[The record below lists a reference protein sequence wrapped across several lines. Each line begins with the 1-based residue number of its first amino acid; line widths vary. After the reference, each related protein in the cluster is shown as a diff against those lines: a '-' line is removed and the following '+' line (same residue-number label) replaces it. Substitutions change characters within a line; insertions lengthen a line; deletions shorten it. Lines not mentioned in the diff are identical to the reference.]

1 MIEHLL
7 IIVSHEL
14 TDHKGFQDFLE
25 GSGSAGGDGGTCV
38 RPPRPRPK
46 GKPSKNFVEFELF
59 SGTKIIVSLETIVS
73 LSLLQLPALCLAVY
87 GILCA
92 FAKEQTVCD
101 KLVDSCMAS
110 LVVFLPFCLTELFAL
125 LHFEFTQGWVSFI
138 LDKVKMGCQKVLNLI
153 CGKCSEKAIE
163 NFDLLKFLPQ
173 KDPTHNDRLF
183 LIPLDIRGFYS

>member
-14 TDHKGFQDFLE
+14 TDHKGIQDFLE
-25 GSGSAGGDGGTCV
+25 GSGSDGGDGGTCV

-46 GKPSKNFVEFELF
+46 GKPSKNFVEFELI

-73 LSLLQLPALCLAVY
+73 LSLLQLPAFCLAVY

-92 FAKEQTVCD
+92 FTKEQTVCD

-153 CGKCSEKAIE
+153 CGKSSERAIE
-163 NFDLLKFLPQ
+163 KFLPQ
-173 KDPTHNDRLF
+173 KDPTHNDRMF
-183 LIPLDIRGFYS
+183 LIPLDICGFYS